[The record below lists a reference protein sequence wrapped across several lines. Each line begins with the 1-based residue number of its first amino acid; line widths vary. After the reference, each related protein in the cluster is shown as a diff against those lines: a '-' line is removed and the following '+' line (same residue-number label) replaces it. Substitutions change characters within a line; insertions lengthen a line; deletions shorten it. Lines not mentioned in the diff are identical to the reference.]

1 MVSLWVSLYSK
12 CLSGG
17 GAEEHLLSSLQVVQN
32 KAARFI
38 TKKGKFTPVSE
49 LLQQC
54 SWLSVRQSILYHSVL
69 MIYKT
74 ISTTYPKYIHQKLST
89 EFPYSTRLA
98 QSEAVRMGSEFQ
110 CKLDLTEKS
119 FMARATCAYN
129 QIPTEIRRT
138 PKVETFK
145 LKLKDWVQK
154 NCPIWDVSS
163 QKNVYHLGGWN
174 FVSCII

>member
-1 MVSLWVSLYSK
+1 MLFKKYRTKLP
-12 CLSGG
+12 G
-17 GAEEHLLSSLQVVQN
+17 SSQ
-32 KAARFI
+32 
-38 TKKGKFTPVSE
+38 KKES
-49 LLQQC
+49 LLQYQNSSDSAAGSVSGSPSYTTVC
-54 SWLSVRQSILYHSVL
+54 SW
-69 MIYKT
+69 
-74 ISTTYPKYIHQKLST
+74 STRPSPPPTLKYIHQKLST

-119 FMARATCAYN
+119 FMARATRAYN